1 MEFRPHF
8 SSYSGANY
16 HSCRLNDQWLAFC
29 LSNKAFNRILD
40 FSNGLDFYLGFFF
53 CLTCSVL
60 LSVYLRTKN
69 YLANVPKRILLIFN
83 LILFFFPA
91 LAQDLTGLGHALD
104 ASAKYDSS
112 KTSEIRKERDALTA
126 TDTTDLPALFARY
139 QNLYE
144 QYKVFQYDS
153 AFHYARCLQNTAQR
167 LNAPTRIVDARL
179 KLCFC
184 LLSSGLFKETLD
196 SLEKINTAGLP
207 DSLRA
212 EYFSLMGRYYY
223 DLGDFDN
230 DDYNTPAYTKKG
242 NACMDSALLLYPPG
256 SFSAGYY
263 KGLKQ
268 LKSGDGAQ
276 ALIQF
281 RQLLDRPD
289 LTLHQLAVTTSTL
302 SDIYIHN
309 GQTDTAISLLIRAA
323 IADIQSSTKETT
335 AIFNL
340 AGLLNKKGDV
350 RNASSYI
357 EVAIR
362 DAVFYG
368 ARQRKVQVSSILPLI
383 EGEKIDRVEAQK
395 RIFVTW
401 SIIATCL
408 LLLVIML
415 IVTVLRQVKRLTV
428 AQNIIT
434 RAHAKEQAANQRL
447 SETNNQLSEANKIKE
462 EYIGFFFNADS
473 ESVARIEKFKKSL
486 EQKIAYRKWDDV
498 IALVNNTDLKKE
510 KEEMLRNFDKVFL
523 KLFPGFIRQ
532 FNDLF
537 REEDRVQLKDNEL
550 LNTDLRIFALI
561 RMGIHENEKIARILE
576 YSVNT
581 INTYKTKIKNRSVIP
596 NEEFEQ
602 RIMEI
607 KTV

>member
-1 MEFRPHF
+1 
-8 SSYSGANY
+8 
-16 HSCRLNDQWLAFC
+16 
-29 LSNKAFNRILD
+29 
-40 FSNGLDFYLGFFF
+40 
-53 CLTCSVL
+53 
-60 LSVYLRTKN
+60 
-69 YLANVPKRILLIFN
+69 VPTRILLF
-83 LILFFFPA
+83 LDLLFLSFSA
-91 LAQDLTGLGHALD
+91 RSQDLSQLNRALE
-104 ASAKYDSS
+104 ASPIYDSA
-112 KTSEIRKERDALTA
+112 KTSEIRRERSALESA
-126 TDTTDLPALFARY
+126 ASKDNLLFTHY
-139 QNLYE
+139 QNLYD

-153 AFHYARCLQNTAQR
+153 AFHYARCLQNTAQQ
-167 LNAPTRIVDARL
+167 LNAPIKIADARL

-184 LLSSGLFKETLD
+184 LLSAGLFKETLD
-196 SLEKINTAGLP
+196 SLRTIDTKGLP
-207 DSLRA
+207 DSLQA
-212 EYFSLMGRYYY
+212 EYYSLMGRYYY

-230 DDYNTPAYTKKG
+230 DDYNTPAYTRIG
-242 NACMDSALLLYPPG
+242 NAFMDSALNLYPQG
-256 SFSAGYY
+256 SFPAEYY

-268 LKSGDGAQ
+268 LKSGEGKH
-276 ALIQF
+276 ALTLF
-281 RQLLDRPD
+281 KHLLGRPD
-289 LTLHQLAVTTSTL
+289 LPLHQLAVTTSTL

-309 GQTDTAISLLIRAA
+309 GETDTAIDLLIRAA
-323 IADIQSSTKETT
+323 IADIKSSTKETT

-340 AGLLNKKGDV
+340 AELLYKKGDV

-368 ARQRKVQVSSILPLI
+368 ARQRKVQVSAILPLI

-395 RIFVTW
+395 RLFVTW
-401 SIIATCL
+401 SVIATGL
-408 LLLVIML
+408 LLLVIL
-415 IVTVLRQVKRLTV
+415 LVITVLRQVKRLTA
-428 AQNIIT
+428 AQRIIT
-434 RAHAKEQAANQRL
+434 TAHAKEQAVNQRL
-447 SETNNQLSEANKIKE
+447 LETNNLLAEANKIKE

-486 EQKIAYRKWDDV
+486 EQKIAYRKWDEV

-510 KEEMLRNFDKVFL
+510 KEEMLRNFDQVFL

-532 FNDLF
+532 FNELF

-581 INTYKTKIKNRSVIP
+581 INTYKTKIKNRSIIP

-602 RIMEI
+602 RIMAI
-607 KTV
+607 KTI